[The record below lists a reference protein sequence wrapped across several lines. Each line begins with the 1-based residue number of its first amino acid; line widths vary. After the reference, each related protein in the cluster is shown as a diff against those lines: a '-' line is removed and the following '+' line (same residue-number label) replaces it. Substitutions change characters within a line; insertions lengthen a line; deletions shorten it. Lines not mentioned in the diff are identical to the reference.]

1 MGHIL
6 GVDLANIELLKTFD
20 LGGRIFCVLFIIL
33 FIKCTV
39 VKTVLN
45 SSRNSNELLIEQG
58 S

>member
-6 GVDLANIELLKTFD
+6 GVDLANIELLKTLD

-33 FIKCTV
+33 FIKCNV
-39 VKTVLN
+39 IKTVLN
-45 SSRNSNELLIEQG
+45 SSRDANELLIEQG

>member
-6 GVDLANIELLKTFD
+6 GADLANIELLKTFD

-33 FIKCTV
+33 FIKCNV
-39 VKTVLN
+39 IKMALN
-45 SSRNSNELLIEQG
+45 SSRNSNELLIEQD

>member
-33 FIKCTV
+33 FIKCYV
-39 VKTVLN
+39 IKTVLN

>member
-6 GVDLANIELLKTFD
+6 GVDLADRGILKKKD

-33 FIKCTV
+33 FIKCNV
-39 VKTVLN
+39 IKTVLN

>member
-20 LGGRIFCVLFIIL
+20 LVGKIFCVLFIIL
-33 FIKCTV
+33 FIKCNV
-39 VKTVLN
+39 IKMALN
-45 SSRNSNELLIEQG
+45 SSRNSNELLIEQD